1 MVRRPPGHVAPQ
13 RKYLLALALILL
25 PWLPLADAQQQ
36 HQRQPVVAHRQLRS
50 PPDDDQHVAVSSVTA
65 ATAVTGRET
74 VGTPRIPQQRKALR
88 SREVGDSEELRQRIL
103 AHPRGGHGVYVDD
116 DSDNIDY
123 NNNNNNNLNSDDV
136 RAPALAP
143 DLSVRAPPPS
153 QYRGPHPG
161 AGLSQHVARS
171 LEDWEVEDF
180 VLLATV
186 DGDLYA
192 SDRKTGQER
201 WHFKADHPLV
211 ETRHFRTN
219 RSVLDDDYDPID
231 HYIWVVEPTR
241 DGELYL
247 WRPNEHGAGLAKM
260 TLTMKK
266 LVEELAPFNDRA
278 NGVLYTGD
286 KKTTMITLNAATG
299 TIIKE
304 FGSTGSYVNK
314 VESESCFKPN
324 ALADGEEECSEDR
337 TITLGRTEYT
347 VSIHRS
353 DGQPIASLKYAE
365 WGPNMQ
371 DSDLV
376 QQNLITKDS
385 RYVTSQ
391 HDGRIYGFE
400 YGRFSEERPVFTKT
414 LSSPVARVF
423 DVLHRWEPSTGKDPE
438 LIVLPQPPLPA
449 SDEDSLRLRSEKVF
463 INQTEEGG
471 WYALSG
477 SRYPLI
483 LSAPPAP
490 IHRVEWWR
498 IREAWDLLPESQ
510 KTKAL
515 VGTHQLPNGLGT
527 ADTIQQP
534 PSRLL
539 LDAPRAEPE
548 GLIDG
553 NIAKPAPPLDPP
565 QPEPSRILE
574 TAKRVPE
581 FVVTRVFDLV
591 SNPAAI
597 VIFVV
602 TIWMLYK
609 ERIVHFGRSF
619 KGRADLLGPGIAVSG
634 TEPGPESPPPKD
646 KTVIADSAEA
656 KTDAA
661 APDAAPVN
669 PVSVETAPA
678 VPAVPAVSVP
688 AVDTPAVD
696 ARTDAPSDVQ
706 PKPEVPPG
714 ESPPSVASAE
724 PPASNEAAEGAEA
737 AAAAAGA
744 AAEPVKK
751 KKGHRGRRGGV
762 KHRKGAN
769 KEKRENSQSH
779 DDNPAQATVDEA
791 VNKAKTLVREPK
803 LEPDIITVSGA
814 GDEVSGHILKM
825 GSLEVNEAEQL
836 GTGSNGTIV
845 FAGKWDGRDVAVKRM
860 LVQFNEIA
868 SHETRLLRESDDHP
882 NVIRYYAQQER
893 ASFLYIALE
902 LCQASLAD
910 IIQKPHC
917 YRELAQAGERDL
929 PGVLYQIASGLS
941 HLHSLRIVHRDLK
954 PQNILVNMG
963 KNGQPRILVSDFGL
977 CKKLEGGQSSFGA
990 TTAHAAGTTGWRAP
1004 ELLIDD
1010 DAPGSTTMTL
1020 TDPGSSLPS
1029 GSGSGVVEG
1038 PGPHSRRVTRA
1049 IDIFSL
1055 GLVFFYVLTR
1065 GNHPFDCGDRFMRE
1079 VNIRKGNYSLQL
1091 LDSLGDFAFE
1101 ARDLI
1106 GSMLNANPK
1115 LRPTALE
1122 VMAHPFFWNYKK
1134 RLAFLCDVS
1143 DHFEK
1148 EPRDPPSPAL
1158 SHLESYAPEVVQGDF
1173 LKHLPREFVESL
1185 GKQRKYTGTRLLDL
1199 LRALRNK
1206 RNHYEDMSDSLKKMV
1221 GPLPNGYLAFW
1232 ACRFPNLLIVCWNVV
1247 YDLHWD
1253 DTDRFRDYYVP
1264 APPSASL

>member
-1 MVRRPPGHVAPQ
+1 MLRRPPGHVAPQ

-36 HQRQPVVAHRQLRS
+36 HQRQPVAAHQLRS
-50 PPDDDQHVAVSSVTA
+50 PSEDDQHAISDVAAT
-65 ATAVTGRET
+65 TAVTGQET
-74 VGTPRIPQQRKALR
+74 AETPRIQQQRKAVK
-88 SREVGDSEELRQRIL
+88 SREVDDDEKFRQRIL
-103 AHPRGGHGVYVDD
+103 ARPPDEHD
-116 DSDNIDY
+116 I
-123 NNNNNNNLNSDDV
+123 NNNNNNNFNSDDA

-153 QYRGPHPG
+153 HYRGPAPG

-201 WHFKADHPLV
+201 WHFKADHPMV

-247 WRPNEHGAGLAKM
+247 WRPNENGAGLAKM

-266 LVEELAPFNDRA
+266 LVEELAPFNDKA
-278 NGVLYTGD
+278 NRVLYTGD
-286 KKTTMITLNAATG
+286 KKTTMVTLNAATG
-299 TIIKE
+299 TIIKQ

-353 DGQPIASLKYAE
+353 DGHPIASLKYSE
-365 WGPNMQ
+365 WGPNTQ
-371 DSDLV
+371 DNDLM

-391 HDGRIYGFE
+391 HDGKIYGFE
-400 YGRFSEERPVFTKT
+400 YSRFSEERPVFTKT

-463 INQTEEGG
+463 INRTEEGG

-483 LSAPPAP
+483 LSAPLAP
-490 IHRVEWWR
+490 IHRVDWWR

-510 KTKAL
+510 KSRAL
-515 VGTHQLPNGLGT
+515 VGTHQLPDGLGT
-527 ADTIQQP
+527 AGTVQQS

-548 GLIDG
+548 SLIDG
-553 NIAKPAPPLDPP
+553 NIAKPIPPLPAP
-565 QPEPSRILE
+565 QPEPSRILD

-581 FVVTRVFDLV
+581 FVITRVFDLV

-597 VIFVV
+597 VIFIV
-602 TIWMLYK
+602 TVWMLYK
-609 ERIVHFGRSF
+609 ERIVRFSRSF
-619 KGRADLLGPGIAVSG
+619 KGRADVLAPGIAISR
-634 TEPGPESPPPKD
+634 TEPRLEIK
-646 KTVIADSAEA
+646 KETTVVAEPA
-656 KTDAA
+656 EPNTDAPA
-661 APDAAPVN
+661 ADAVPVD
-669 PVSVETAPA
+669 A
-678 VPAVPAVSVP
+678 VPAVPVVP
-688 AVDTPAVD
+688 ADP
-696 ARTDAPSDVQ
+696 
-706 PKPEVPPG
+706 
-714 ESPPSVASAE
+714 
-724 PPASNEAAEGAEA
+724 A
-737 AAAAAGA
+737 AAAAAAPAMIPPDPRPERQLPAREAPPAVHFAEPPANNEAVEGA
-744 AAEPVKK
+744 DNAAAPAEPVKK

-762 KHRKGAN
+762 KHRKGN
-769 KEKRENSQSH
+769 KDKRENSQSR
-779 DDNPAQATVDEA
+779 DDDPPQETVEE
-791 VNKAKTLVREPK
+791 VINKAKTLVREPK
-803 LEPDIITVSGA
+803 LEPDIITVSGDA
-814 GDEVSGHILKM
+814 DEVSGHILKM

-868 SHETRLLRESDDHP
+868 SQETRLLRESDDHP

-893 ASFLYIALE
+893 AAFLYIALE

-910 IIQKPHC
+910 IVQKPHC
-917 YRELAQAGERDL
+917 FRELAQAGERDL
-929 PGVLYQIASGLS
+929 PGVLYQIANGLS

-1010 DAPGSTTMTL
+1010 DAPGSTSMTL
-1020 TDPGSSLPS
+1020 TDPGSSLHS
-1029 GSGSGVVEG
+1029 ASGSGVVEG

-1091 LDSLGDFAFE
+1091 LDVLGDFAFE

-1106 GSMLNANPK
+1106 GSMLDANPK
-1115 LRPTALE
+1115 QRPTALE

-1158 SHLESYAPEVVQGDF
+1158 AHLESYAPDVVQGDF
-1173 LKHLPREFVESL
+1173 LKHLPREFVDSL

-1206 RNHYEDMSDSLKKMV
+1206 RNHYEDMPESLKKTV
-1221 GPLPNGYLAFW
+1221 GPLPDGYLAFW

-1247 YDLHWD
+1247 YNLHWEN
-1253 DTDRFRDYYVP
+1253 TDRFRDYYVP
-1264 APPSASL
+1264 APPSSL

>member
-1 MVRRPPGHVAPQ
+1 MLRRPPGHVAPQ
-13 RKYLLALALILL
+13 RKYRLLALALILL
-25 PWLPLADAQQQ
+25 PWLSLADAQQQ
-36 HQRQPVVAHRQLRS
+36 HQHPPVPAHQPRS
-50 PPDDDQHVAVSSVTA
+50 PPEDDQHAAPNLA
-65 ATAVTGRET
+65 ATTVTGRGT
-74 VGTPRIPQQRKALR
+74 VETPRIHQRRKTTVTREADDEETRLR
-88 SREVGDSEELRQRIL
+88 KL
-103 AHPRGGHGVYVDD
+103 AG
-116 DSDNIDY
+116 S
-123 NNNNNNNLNSDDV
+123 NNNNNNILIPDDA
-136 RAPALAP
+136 RAHALAP

-153 QYRGPHPG
+153 KYRGPSPG

-219 RSVLDDDYDPID
+219 RSVLDEDYDPID

-247 WRPNEHGAGLAKM
+247 WRPNGNGGGLAKM
-260 TLTMKK
+260 AWTMKK
-266 LVEELAPFNDRA
+266 VVEELAPFNDKA

-286 KKTTMITLNAATG
+286 KKTTMVTLNAATG
-299 TIIKE
+299 TVIKQ

-324 ALADGEEECSEDR
+324 ALADGEEECSDDR

-353 DGQPIASLKYAE
+353 DGSPIASLKYSE
-365 WGPNMQ
+365 WGPNTL
-371 DSDLV
+371 DNDLM

-385 RYVTSQ
+385 RYVTGQ
-391 HDGRIYGFE
+391 HDGKVYGFE

-423 DVLHRWEPSTGKDPE
+423 DVLHRWGTAPGADPE

-449 SDEDSLRLRSEKVF
+449 SDEDNLRLRSEKVF
-463 INQTEEGG
+463 INQTEEGS

-483 LSAPPAP
+483 LSAPVAP
-490 IHRVEWWR
+490 IHRLDWLEVKEYWD
-498 IREAWDLLPESQ
+498 ILNEAQ
-510 KTKAL
+510 KSRVL
-515 VGTHQLPNGLGT
+515 VGTHQLPDNLGN
-527 ADTIQQP
+527 

-539 LDAPRAEPE
+539 LDAPSGGSDKE
-548 GLIDG
+548 GLPDVDF
-553 NIAKPAPPLDPP
+553 PSLLPSP
-565 QPEPSRILE
+565 QPEPPGFIDAAMKLPGL
-574 TAKRVPE
+574 A
-581 FVVTRVFDLV
+581 VTRVFDLV

-597 VIFVV
+597 VLFFV
-602 TIWMLYK
+602 TLWFLYK
-609 ERIVHFGRSF
+609 DKLLSFNRKSSGKGEVLAPRIEVNPTAPTPVPSQGY
-619 KGRADLLGPGIAVSG
+619 APVAVD
-634 TEPGPESPPPKD
+634 PARPKQE
-646 KTVIADSAEA
+646 T
-656 KTDAA
+656 A
-661 APDAAPVN
+661 APDAVAID
-669 PVSVETAPA
+669 A
-678 VPAVPAVSVP
+678 VP
-688 AVDTPAVD
+688 T
-696 ARTDAPSDVQ
+696 
-706 PKPEVPPG
+706 EEPG
-714 ESPPSVASAE
+714 EPSPATNARAKRTSPTVAFAE
-724 PPASNEAAEGAEA
+724 PPEPAAQQEARGQPVIEGADA
-737 AAAAAGA
+737 TAG
-744 AAEPVKK
+744 EPAKK

-762 KHRKGAN
+762 KHRKGN
-769 KEKRENSQSH
+769 KGQRENSQSQ
-779 DDNPAQATVDEA
+779 DDDAPQESVEEV
-791 VNKAKTLVREPK
+791 VNKAKALVREPK
-803 LEPDIITVSGA
+803 LEPDIITVSGD

-868 SHETRLLRESDDHP
+868 SQETRLLRESDDHP

-893 ASFLYIALE
+893 AAFLYIALE

-910 IIQKPHC
+910 IVQKPH
-917 YRELAQAGERDL
+917 YHRELAQAGQRDM
-929 PGVLYQIASGLS
+929 PGVLYQIANGLS

-963 KNGQPRILVSDFGL
+963 KDGRPRILVSDFGL

-1010 DAPGSTTMTL
+1010 DAPGSNTMTF
-1020 TDPGSSLPS
+1020 TDPGSSVHSAS
-1029 GSGSGVVEG
+1029 GSAVVEG
-1038 PGPHSRRVTRA
+1038 PGPHHRRVTRA

-1055 GLVFFYVLTR
+1055 GLVFYYVLSE
-1065 GNHPFDCGDRFMRE
+1065 GEHPFDCGDRFMRE
-1079 VNIRKGNYSLQL
+1079 VNIRKGNYTLDR

-1106 GSMLNANPK
+1106 KSMLSAKPRE
-1115 LRPTALE
+1115 RPTAVE
-1122 VMAHPFFWNYKK
+1122 VMAHPFFWSYKR
-1134 RLAFLCDVS
+1134 RLNFLCDVS

-1158 SHLESYAPEVVQGDF
+1158 AYLESHAEAVVKGDF
-1173 LKHLPREFVESL
+1173 LRQLPREFVDSL
-1185 GKQRKYTGTRLLDL
+1185 GKQRKYTGTRMLDL

-1206 RNHYEDMSDSLKKMV
+1206 RNHYEDMPDSLKKTV
-1221 GPLPNGYLAFW
+1221 GPLPDGYLAFW
-1232 ACRFPNLLIVCWNVV
+1232 ARRFPNLLIVCWNVV
-1247 YDLHWD
+1247 YDLSWA
-1253 DTDRFRDYYVP
+1253 DTDRFREYYLP
-1264 APPSASL
+1264 MPPSTIV

>member
-1 MVRRPPGHVAPQ
+1 MLRRPPGHVAPQ

-36 HQRQPVVAHRQLRS
+36 HQRPPVAAHQFRS
-50 PPDDDQHVAVSSVTA
+50 PPQDDQHAASNRAATSVTGQE
-65 ATAVTGRET
+65 TAE
-74 VGTPRIPQQRKALR
+74 TPRIHQHRRTIVKSSEADDDE
-88 SREVGDSEELRQRIL
+88 EVRQRIL
-103 AHPRGGHGVYVDD
+103 ARSNSNNHNHLIPDD
-116 DSDNIDY
+116 A
-123 NNNNNNNLNSDDV
+123 
-136 RAPALAP
+136 RAHALAL

-153 QYRGPHPG
+153 NHRGPSPG

-201 WHFKADHPLV
+201 WHFKADHPMV

-219 RSVLDDDYDPID
+219 HSVLDDDYDPID

-247 WRPNEHGAGLAKM
+247 WRPNESGAGLAKM

-266 LVEELAPFNDRA
+266 VVEELAPWNDRD

-286 KKTTMITLNAATG
+286 KKTTMVTLNAATG
-299 TIIKE
+299 TIIKQ

-314 VESESCFKPN
+314 VESESCFKPH
-324 ALADGEEECSEDR
+324 ALADDEEECSEDR

-353 DGQPIASLKYAE
+353 DGSAIASLKYSE
-365 WGPNMQ
+365 WGPNTQ
-371 DSDLV
+371 DNDLI
-376 QQNLITKDS
+376 QQNLMTKDS
-385 RYVTSQ
+385 RYVTGQ
-391 HDGRIYGFE
+391 HDGKVYGFE

-423 DVLHRWEPSTGKDPE
+423 DVLHRWGSTHRADPE

-449 SDEDSLRLRSEKVF
+449 SDEDHVRLRSEKVF
-463 INQTEEGG
+463 INQTEEGS

-483 LSAPPAP
+483 LSAPVAP
-490 IHRVEWWR
+490 IHRVDWWR
-498 IREAWDLLPESQ
+498 IKEAWDLLPESQ
-510 KTKAL
+510 KSRAL
-515 VGTHQLPNGLGT
+515 VGTHQLPDGLGT
-527 ADTIQQP
+527 ADRVQH
-534 PSRLL
+534 PSRLM
-539 LDAPRAEPE
+539 LDPPRVDPE
-548 GLIDG
+548 SLADG
-553 NIAKPAPPLDPP
+553 NTPKSLHPP
-565 QPEPSRILE
+565 QPEPSKIFER
-574 TAKRVPE
+574 AMKVPGL
-581 FVVTRVFDLV
+581 VVTRVFDLI

-597 VIFVV
+597 VLFIV
-602 TIWMLYK
+602 TLWFLYK
-609 ERIVHFGRSF
+609 DRLIKSKRTSRGKEDILASGIEVNPTVPHSDPAVEETPAAVVESEPNAEVVNPDPVAVEAAPAETP
-619 KGRADLLGPGIAVSG
+619 KTPADVAPELNSESQPPTREHSPAVTFADSPELN
-634 TEPGPESPPPKD
+634 TEP
-646 KTVIADSAEA
+646 A
-656 KTDAA
+656 DAA
-661 APDAAPVN
+661 D
-669 PVSVETAPA
+669 
-678 VPAVPAVSVP
+678 
-688 AVDTPAVD
+688 
-696 ARTDAPSDVQ
+696 
-706 PKPEVPPG
+706 
-714 ESPPSVASAE
+714 
-724 PPASNEAAEGAEA
+724 
-737 AAAAAGA
+737 AAGA
-744 AAEPVKK
+744 GEAAKK
-751 KKGHRGRRGGV
+751 KKNHRGRRGGV
-762 KHRKGAN
+762 KHRKGN
-769 KEKRENSQSH
+769 KDKRENSQSR
-779 DDNPAQATVDEA
+779 DDDPPQETVEE
-791 VNKAKTLVREPK
+791 VINKAKTLVREPK
-803 LEPDIITVSGA
+803 LEPDIITMA
-814 GDEVSGHILKM
+814 GDADEISGHILKM

-836 GTGSNGTIV
+836 GTGSNGTVV
-845 FAGKWDGRDVAVKRM
+845 FAGRWDGRDVAVKRM

-868 SHETRLLRESDDHP
+868 SQETKLLRESDDHP

-893 ASFLYIALE
+893 AAFLYIALE
-902 LCQASLAD
+902 LCKASLAD
-910 IIQKPHC
+910 IVQKPHHF
-917 YRELAQAGERDL
+917 RELSQAGERDM
-929 PGVLYQIASGLS
+929 PSVLYQIANGLS

-963 KNGQPRILVSDFGL
+963 KNGRPRILVSDFGL

-1010 DAPGSTTMTL
+1010 DAPLPTSMVL
-1020 TDPGSSLPS
+1020 TDPGSSLHSAS
-1029 GSGSGVVEG
+1029 GSGLVEG

-1091 LDSLGDFAFE
+1091 LDVLGDFAFE

-1106 GSMLNANPK
+1106 GSMLDAHPK
-1115 LRPTALE
+1115 NRPTALE
-1122 VMAHPFFWNYKK
+1122 VMAHPFFWSYKK

-1148 EPRDPPSPAL
+1148 EPREPPSPAL
-1158 SHLESYAPEVVQGDF
+1158 SHLESHAADVVNGDF
-1173 LKHLPREFVESL
+1173 LKHLPREFVDSL
-1185 GKQRKYTGTRLLDL
+1185 GKQRKYTGARLLDL

-1206 RNHYEDMSDSLKKMV
+1206 RNHYEDMPEPLKKTV
-1221 GPLPNGYLAFW
+1221 GSLPDGYLAFW
-1232 ACRFPNLLIVCWNVV
+1232 ATRFPNLLTVCWNVV
-1247 YDLHWD
+1247 YNLRWEN
-1253 DTDRFRDYYVP
+1253 TDRFRDYYLP
-1264 APPSASL
+1264 APPTSL

>member
-36 HQRQPVVAHRQLRS
+36 HQRQPVTAHQLRS
-50 PPDDDQHVAVSSVTA
+50 PSEDDQHAAVSGLTA
-65 ATAVTGRET
+65 TTTVTGRET
-74 VGTPRIPQQRKALR
+74 AEIPRIQQQRKALR
-88 SREVGDSEELRQRIL
+88 SREADGSEELRQRIL
-103 AHPRGGHGVYVDD
+103 AHPRGDHDVYDD
-116 DSDNIDY
+116 GSNK
-123 NNNNNNNLNSDDV
+123 NNNYNHNHNDFNSDDA

-153 QYRGPHPG
+153 QYRGPNPG

-201 WHFKADHPLV
+201 WHFKADHPMV

-247 WRPNEHGAGLAKM
+247 WRPNENGAGLAKM

-266 LVEELAPFNDRA
+266 LVEELAPFNDKTNR
-278 NGVLYTGD
+278 VLYTGD
-286 KKTTMITLNAATG
+286 KKTTMVTLNAATG
-299 TIIKE
+299 TIIKQ

-353 DGQPIASLKYAE
+353 DGQPIASLKYSE

-391 HDGRIYGFE
+391 HDGKIYGFE

-483 LSAPPAP
+483 LSAPLAP
-490 IHRVEWWR
+490 IHRVDWWR

-510 KTKAL
+510 KSKAL
-515 VGTHQLPNGLGT
+515 VGTHQLPNGLST
-527 ADTIQQP
+527 ADTVQQP
-534 PSRLL
+534 ASRLL

-553 NIAKPAPPLDPP
+553 NIAKPPPPPPPLPPP
-565 QPEPSRILE
+565 QPEPSRIFE

-602 TIWMLYK
+602 TVWVLYK

-619 KGRADLLGPGIAVSG
+619 KGRVDLLAPGIAVSR
-634 TEPGPESPPPKD
+634 TEPGPEAPPKD
-646 KTVIADSAEA
+646 KAVVVESAEP
-656 KTDAA
+656 KTEVA

-669 PVSVETAPA
+669 TVVPVDT
-678 VPAVPAVSVP
+678 VPAI
-688 AVDTPAVD
+688 PAVD
-696 ARTDAPSDVQ
+696 APTEAPPDAQ
-706 PKPEVPPG
+706 PKPQVPSREP
-714 ESPPSVASAE
+714 SPTVTFAE
-724 PPASNEAAEGAEA
+724 PPPANNEAAEEGAEA
-737 AAAAAGA
+737 AAA

-762 KHRKGAN
+762 KHRKGGN
-769 KEKRENSQSH
+769 KDKRDNSQSR
-779 DDNPAQATVDEA
+779 DDDPAQETVDEV

-814 GDEVSGHILKM
+814 ADEVSGHILKM

-868 SHETRLLRESDDHP
+868 SQETRLLRESDDHP

-893 ASFLYIALE
+893 AAFLYIALE

-1010 DAPGSTTMTL
+1010 DPPGSTTMTL
-1020 TDPGSSLPS
+1020 TDPGSSLHS
-1029 GSGSGVVEG
+1029 ASGSGVVEG

-1206 RNHYEDMSDSLKKMV
+1206 RNHYEDMPDSLKKTV
-1221 GPLPNGYLAFW
+1221 GPLPDGYLAFW

-1247 YDLHWD
+1247 YNLHWEN
-1253 DTDRFRDYYVP
+1253 TDRFRDYYVP
-1264 APPSASL
+1264 APPSSSM

>member
-36 HQRQPVVAHRQLRS
+36 HQRQPVTAHQLRS
-50 PPDDDQHVAVSSVTA
+50 PSEDDQHAAVSGLTA
-65 ATAVTGRET
+65 TTTVTGRET
-74 VGTPRIPQQRKALR
+74 AEIPRIQQQRKALR
-88 SREVGDSEELRQRIL
+88 SREADGSEELRQQIL
-103 AHPRGGHGVYVDD
+103 AHPRGDHDVYDD
-116 DSDNIDY
+116 GSNK
-123 NNNNNNNLNSDDV
+123 NNNYNHNHNDFNSDDA

-153 QYRGPHPG
+153 QYRGPNPG

-201 WHFKADHPLV
+201 WHFKADHPMV

-247 WRPNEHGAGLAKM
+247 WRPNENGAGLAKM

-266 LVEELAPFNDRA
+266 LVEELAPFNDKTNR
-278 NGVLYTGD
+278 VLYTGD
-286 KKTTMITLNAATG
+286 KKTTMVTLNAATG
-299 TIIKE
+299 TIIKQ

-353 DGQPIASLKYAE
+353 DGQPIASLKYSE

-391 HDGRIYGFE
+391 HDGKIYGFE

-483 LSAPPAP
+483 LSAPLAP
-490 IHRVEWWR
+490 IHRVDWWR

-510 KTKAL
+510 KSKAL
-515 VGTHQLPNGLGT
+515 VGTHQLPNGLST
-527 ADTIQQP
+527 ADTVQQP
-534 PSRLL
+534 ASRLL

-553 NIAKPAPPLDPP
+553 NIAKPPPPPPPPLPPP
-565 QPEPSRILE
+565 QPEPSRIFE

-602 TIWMLYK
+602 TVWVLYK

-619 KGRADLLGPGIAVSG
+619 KGRVDLLAPGIAVSR
-634 TEPGPESPPPKD
+634 TEPGPEAPPKD
-646 KTVIADSAEA
+646 KAVVVESAEP
-656 KTDAA
+656 KTEVA

-669 PVSVETAPA
+669 TVVPVDT
-678 VPAVPAVSVP
+678 VPAI
-688 AVDTPAVD
+688 PAVD
-696 ARTDAPSDVQ
+696 APTEAPPDAQ
-706 PKPEVPPG
+706 PKPQVPSREP
-714 ESPPSVASAE
+714 SPTVTFAE
-724 PPASNEAAEGAEA
+724 PPPANNEAAEEGAEA
-737 AAAAAGA
+737 AAA

-762 KHRKGAN
+762 KHRKGGN
-769 KEKRENSQSH
+769 KDKRDNSQSR
-779 DDNPAQATVDEA
+779 DDDPAQETVDEV

-814 GDEVSGHILKM
+814 ADEVSGHILKM

-868 SHETRLLRESDDHP
+868 SQETRLLRESDDHP

-893 ASFLYIALE
+893 AAFLYIALE

-1010 DAPGSTTMTL
+1010 DPPGSTTMTL
-1020 TDPGSSLPS
+1020 TDPGSSLHS
-1029 GSGSGVVEG
+1029 ASGSGVVEG

-1206 RNHYEDMSDSLKKMV
+1206 RNHYEDMPDSLKKTV
-1221 GPLPNGYLAFW
+1221 GPLPDGYLAFW

-1247 YDLHWD
+1247 YNLHWEN
-1253 DTDRFRDYYVP
+1253 TDRFRDYYVP
-1264 APPSASL
+1264 APPSSSM

>member
-1 MVRRPPGHVAPQ
+1 MLRRPPGHVAPQ
-13 RKYLLALALILL
+13 RKYLLALALILI

-36 HQRQPVVAHRQLRS
+36 HQQRHLRS
-50 PPDDDQHVAVSSVTA
+50 PAEDDQHAASNLPVTA
-65 ATAVTGRET
+65 SVVNPDGARRR
-74 VGTPRIPQQRKALR
+74 P
-88 SREVGDSEELRQRIL
+88 
-103 AHPRGGHGVYVDD
+103 
-116 DSDNIDY
+116 SDANRPEA
-123 NNNNNNNLNSDDV
+123 DDV
-136 RAPALAP
+136 DPDLRVKVNPEVDVVPETDPRLPQRNIRSQLNNYHSVVSEDARAHALAL

-153 QYRGPHPG
+153 HQRSPG
-161 AGLSQHVARS
+161 DPGTGLSPHVARS

-201 WHFKADHPLV
+201 WRIKADQPMV

-247 WRPNEHGAGLAKM
+247 WRPSEHGLGLAKM

-266 LVEELAPFNDRA
+266 LVEELSPHNDDD
-278 NGVLYTGD
+278 NGVVYTGD

-299 TIIKE
+299 TVVKQ
-304 FGSTGSYVNK
+304 FGSSGSYVNR
-314 VESESCFKPN
+314 VESESCVKAP
-324 ALADGEEECSEDR
+324 ALSPTDPTDDECSESA

-347 VSIHRS
+347 VSIHRF
-353 DGQPIASLKYAE
+353 DGSPIAMLKYSE
-365 WGPNMQ
+365 WGPNTR
-371 DSDLV
+371 DNDLI
-376 QQNLITKDS
+376 QQNLLSKDS
-385 RYVTSQ
+385 RYITGQ
-391 HDGRIYGFE
+391 HDGKVYGFE
-400 YGRFSEERPVFTKT
+400 YGRFSEERPFFTKT

-423 DVLHRWEPSTGKDPE
+423 DVLHRRGGPSTPPGADPSE
-438 LIVLPQPPLPA
+438 LIILPHPPLPA
-449 SDEDSLRLRSEKVF
+449 ADEDSMRQRSEKVF
-463 INQTEEGG
+463 INQTEAGS
-471 WYALSG
+471 WYALSA
-477 SRYPLI
+477 SRYPLV
-483 LSAPPAP
+483 LSAPAAP

-498 IREAWDLLPESQ
+498 IKEAWDLLPESQ
-510 KTKAL
+510 KSKAL
-515 VGTHQLPNGLGT
+515 VGTHSLPVGVVGGGGSRGRLS
-527 ADTIQQP
+527 QP
-534 PSRLL
+534 ERRL
-539 LDAPRAEPE
+539 
-548 GLIDG
+548 
-553 NIAKPAPPLDPP
+553 LDPP
-565 QPEPSRILE
+565 PVRRESQPGESADDPKLLPPPPDPEPSRIFT
-574 TAKRVPE
+574 TAKKVPA

-597 VIFVV
+597 VLFLVAV
-602 TIWMLYK
+602 WMLYK
-609 ERIVHFGRSF
+609 DDVVRAITG
-619 KGRADLLGPGIAVSG
+619 KGVRKAGVLPAEIQVKPSVATEAQTQGPPVVPVAQPAEE
-634 TEPGPESPPPKD
+634 TAAPPP
-646 KTVIADSAEA
+646 A
-656 KTDAA
+656 TDAA
-661 APDAAPVN
+661 APTEEAAAQAQPAG
-669 PVSVETAPA
+669 PAESPAQESSPAP
-678 VPAVPAVSVP
+678 
-688 AVDTPAVD
+688 TPAIPP
-696 ARTDAPSDVQ
+696 AQ
-706 PKPEVPPG
+706 PEP
-714 ESPPSVASAE
+714 SPPTPGDSSSD
-724 PPASNEAAEGAEA
+724 PPAEGADA
-737 AAAAAGA
+737 ATP
-744 AAEPVKK
+744 AEPKK

-762 KHRKGAN
+762 KHRKGGN
-769 KEKRENSQSH
+769 KEKRETSQSRG
-779 DDNPAQATVDEA
+779 DDPAQTVEEV

-803 LEPDIITVSGA
+803 LEPDIITVGNA
-814 GDEVSGHILKM
+814 GDDVSGHILKM

-845 FAGKWDGRDVAVKRM
+845 FAGKWDGRNVAVKRM

-868 SHETRLLRESDDHP
+868 SQETRLLRESDDHP

-893 ASFLYIALE
+893 AAFLYIALE
-902 LCQASLAD
+902 LCEASLAD

-917 YRELAQAGERDL
+917 YRALAQAGERDM
-929 PGVLYQIASGLS
+929 PGVLYQIANGLS

-1010 DAPGSTTMTL
+1010 DAPVPAPVTV
-1020 TDPGSSLPS
+1020 DPGSSLHS
-1029 GSGSGVVEG
+1029 DTAGSGVMVPG

-1079 VNIRKGNYSLQL
+1079 VNIRKGNYSLDL

-1106 GSMLNANPK
+1106 GSMINANPK

-1122 VMAHPFFWNYKK
+1122 VMAHPFFWSYKK
-1134 RLAFLCDVS
+1134 RLNFLCDVS

-1158 SHLESYAPEVVQGDF
+1158 AHLESYAPDVVQGDF
-1173 LKHLPREFVESL
+1173 LKHLPREFVDSL
-1185 GKQRKYTGTRLLDL
+1185 GKQRKYTGTRMLDL

-1206 RNHYEDMSDSLKKMV
+1206 RNHYEDMPDSLKKTV
-1221 GPLPNGYLAFW
+1221 GSLPDGYLSFW
-1232 ACRFPNLLIVCWNVV
+1232 ARRFPNLLIVCWNVV
-1247 YDLHWD
+1247 YNLHWEE
-1253 DTDRFRDYYVP
+1253 TDRFRDYYQP
-1264 APPSASL
+1264 APPSASI

>member
-36 HQRQPVVAHRQLRS
+36 HQRQPVAAHQLRS
-50 PPDDDQHVAVSSVTA
+50 PSEDDQHAAVSGLA
-65 ATAVTGRET
+65 ATTAVTGRET
-74 VGTPRIPQQRKALR
+74 AETPRIQQQRKALR
-88 SREVGDSEELRQRIL
+88 SREADGSEELRRRIL
-103 AHPRGGHGVYVDD
+103 AHPRGDHDVYDD
-116 DSDNIDY
+116 GSNK
-123 NNNNNNNLNSDDV
+123 NNNNNYYHNNFNSDDA

-153 QYRGPHPG
+153 QYRGPTPG

-201 WHFKADHPLV
+201 WHFKADHPMV

-247 WRPNEHGAGLAKM
+247 WRPNENGAGLAKM

-266 LVEELAPFNDRA
+266 LVEELAPFNDKA
-278 NGVLYTGD
+278 NRVLYTGD
-286 KKTTMITLNAATG
+286 KKTTMVTLNAATG
-299 TIIKE
+299 TIIKQ

-353 DGQPIASLKYAE
+353 DGQPIASLKYSE

-391 HDGRIYGFE
+391 HDGKIYGFE

-483 LSAPPAP
+483 LSAPLAP
-490 IHRVEWWR
+490 IHRVDWWR

-510 KTKAL
+510 KSKAL
-515 VGTHQLPNGLGT
+515 VGTHQLPNGLST
-527 ADTIQQP
+527 ADTVQQP
-534 PSRLL
+534 ASRLL

-553 NIAKPAPPLDPP
+553 NIAKPPPPPPPLPPP
-565 QPEPSRILE
+565 QPEPSRIFE

-602 TIWMLYK
+602 TVWVLYK

-619 KGRADLLGPGIAVSG
+619 KDRVDLLAPGIAVSR
-634 TEPGPESPPPKD
+634 TEPGPEAPPKD
-646 KTVIADSAEA
+646 EVVVAESAEP
-656 KTDAA
+656 KTEVA
-661 APDAAPVN
+661 APDAAPVDT
-669 PVSVETAPA
+669 VLVDT
-678 VPAVPAVSVP
+678 VPAVPAV
-688 AVDTPAVD
+688 
-696 ARTDAPSDVQ
+696 DAPTEAPPDAQ
-706 PKPEVPPG
+706 PKPQVPSR
-714 ESPPSVASAE
+714 EPPPTVTFAE
-724 PPASNEAAEGAEA
+724 PPADNEAAEGAEA
-737 AAAAAGA
+737 AA

-762 KHRKGAN
+762 KHRKGGN
-769 KEKRENSQSH
+769 KDKRENSQSR
-779 DDNPAQATVDEA
+779 DDDPAQETVDEV

-814 GDEVSGHILKM
+814 ADEVSGHILKM

-868 SHETRLLRESDDHP
+868 SQETRLLRESDDHP

-893 ASFLYIALE
+893 AAFLYIALE

-1020 TDPGSSLPS
+1020 TDPGSSLHS
-1029 GSGSGVVEG
+1029 ASGSGVVEG

-1206 RNHYEDMSDSLKKMV
+1206 RNHYEDMPDSLKKTV
-1221 GPLPNGYLAFW
+1221 GRLPDGYLAFW

-1247 YDLHWD
+1247 YNLHWEN
-1253 DTDRFRDYYVP
+1253 TDRFRDYYVP
-1264 APPSASL
+1264 APPSSSM

>member
-1 MVRRPPGHVAPQ
+1 MLRRPHGHVAPQ
-13 RKYLLALALILL
+13 SKYLLALALILL

-36 HQRQPVVAHRQLRS
+36 QQRPPTEAHRLRS
-50 PPDDDQHVAVSSVTA
+50 PAENDQNAASSLA
-65 ATAVTGRET
+65 ATAVRGPET
-74 VGTPRIPQQRKALR
+74 AETPRVVQHSPISVR
-88 SREVGDSEELRQRIL
+88 SREADENEEDGVRRRIIP
-103 AHPRGGHGVYVDD
+103 HHHDGG
-116 DSDNIDY
+116 SNT
-123 NNNNNNNLNSDDV
+123 NNNNNNIILDDA
-136 RAPALAP
+136 RAHASAP

-153 QYRGPHPG
+153 QYRGPAQG

-201 WHFKADHPLV
+201 WHFKADHPMV

-260 TLTMKK
+260 TLTMKR
-266 LVEELAPFNDRA
+266 LVEELAPHNDKA
-278 NGVLYTGD
+278 NRVLYTGD
-286 KKTTMITLNAATG
+286 KKTTMVTLNAATG
-299 TIIKE
+299 TIIKQ

-314 VESESCFKPN
+314 VESESCFRPN
-324 ALADGEEECSEDR
+324 ALADGEEECSEDS

-347 VSIHRS
+347 VSIHRA
-353 DGQPIASLKYAE
+353 DGQPIASLKYSE
-365 WGPNMQ
+365 WGPNTQ
-371 DSDLV
+371 DNDLI
-376 QQNLITKDS
+376 QQNLLTKDS

-391 HDGRIYGFE
+391 HDGKIYGFE
-400 YGRFSEERPVFTKT
+400 YSNFREERPVFTKM

-423 DVLHRWEPSTGKDPE
+423 DVLHRWETPAGMDPE
-438 LIVLPQPPLPA
+438 LIALPQPPLPA
-449 SDEDSLRLRSEKVF
+449 SNEDNLRLRNEKVF
-463 INQTEEGG
+463 INQTEDGG

-483 LSAPPAP
+483 LSAPLAP
-490 IHRVEWWR
+490 IHRVDWWR
-498 IREAWDLLPESQ
+498 IKESWDLLPESQ
-510 KTKAL
+510 KSRAL
-515 VGTHQLPNGLGT
+515 VGTHQLPDGFGT
-527 ADTIQQP
+527 PDRLQQQLP
-534 PSRLL
+534 PPLL
-539 LDAPRAEPE
+539 LDGPRPGSES
-548 GLIDG
+548 LIDG
-553 NIAKPAPPLDPP
+553 NVAKPIPPLPAP
-565 QPEPSRILE
+565 EPEPSRILE
-574 TAKRVPE
+574 TAKKVPE

-597 VIFVV
+597 VLFIV
-602 TIWMLYK
+602 TVWMFY
-609 ERIVHFGRSF
+609 
-619 KGRADLLGPGIAVSG
+619 
-634 TEPGPESPPPKD
+634 KD
-646 KTVIADSAEA
+646 KIVRFSRSKGKGSFLTPNIEVNPTVSSSEPVADKLPTAGGPVEA
-656 KTDAA
+656 KTEIAS
-661 APDAAPVN
+661 PDATPSEELPVEKPRAGTSQGEVAPPEVAQE
-669 PVSVETAPA
+669 S
-678 VPAVPAVSVP
+678 
-688 AVDTPAVD
+688 
-696 ARTDAPSDVQ
+696 
-706 PKPEVPPG
+706 KPELSASPG
-714 ESPPSVASAE
+714 SPSPGPASPGVTFAE
-724 PPASNEAAEGAEA
+724 PLPANSEQAEGGEA
-737 AAAAAGA
+737 QG
-744 AAEPVKK
+744 EPVKK

-762 KHRKGAN
+762 KHRKGNN
-769 KEKRENSQSH
+769 KEKREGSQSR
-779 DDNPAQATVDEA
+779 DDDSPQESVEE
-791 VNKAKTLVREPK
+791 VINKAKTLVREPK
-803 LEPDIITVSGA
+803 LEPDIITMA
-814 GDEVSGHILKM
+814 GDADEVSGHILKM
-825 GSLEVNEAEQL
+825 GSLEVNESEQL

-868 SHETRLLRESDDHP
+868 SQETRLLRESDDHE

-893 ASFLYIALE
+893 AAFLYIALE

-910 IIQKPHC
+910 IIQKPQC
-917 YRELAQAGERDL
+917 FRELAQAGERDL
-929 PGVLYQIASGLS
+929 PSVLYQIANGLS

-963 KNGQPRILVSDFGL
+963 KNGMPRILVSDFGL

-1010 DAPGSTTMTL
+1010 DAPVPTSMTL
-1020 TDPGSSLPS
+1020 TDPGSSLHSAS
-1029 GSGSGVVEG
+1029 GSGMVEG

-1079 VNIRKGNYSLQL
+1079 VNIRKGNYNLQL
-1091 LDSLGDFAFE
+1091 LDILGDLAFE

-1106 GSMLNANPK
+1106 SSMLNANPK
-1115 LRPTALE
+1115 QRPSAVE
-1122 VMAHPFFWNYKK
+1122 VMCHPFFWTPK
-1134 RLAFLCDVS
+1134 RRLHFLCDVS

-1148 EPRDPPSPAL
+1148 EPRDPPSSTLA
-1158 SHLESYAPEVVQGDF
+1158 HLESYAPDVVQSDF
-1173 LKHLPREFVESL
+1173 LKHLPREFVDSL

-1206 RNHYEDMSDSLKKMV
+1206 RYHYEDMPESLKKTV
-1221 GPLPNGYLAFW
+1221 GSLPDGYLGFW
-1232 ACRFPNLLIVCWNVV
+1232 ARRFPNLLIVCWNVV
-1247 YDLHWD
+1247 YNLHLEHS
-1253 DTDRFRDYYVP
+1253 DRFRDYFVC
-1264 APPSASL
+1264 APPTNV

>member
-1 MVRRPPGHVAPQ
+1 MLRRPPGHVAPQ
-13 RKYLLALALILL
+13 RKYLLAFALILL

-36 HQRQPVVAHRQLRS
+36 HQRQRSPVPAHRQRS
-50 PPDDDQHVAVSSVTA
+50 SPQDDQHAAPNLA
-65 ATAVTGRET
+65 ATAVTGHQSVET
-74 VGTPRIPQQRKALR
+74 PLVHQRRKTTVT
-88 SREVGDSEELRQRIL
+88 REVEADDARLRNL
-103 AHPRGGHGVYVDD
+103 ARPHN
-116 DSDNIDY
+116 S
-123 NNNNNNNLNSDDV
+123 NNNFIPDDV
-136 RAPALAP
+136 RAHALAP

-153 QYRGPHPG
+153 NYRGPSSG
-161 AGLSQHVARS
+161 VGLSQQLARS

-211 ETRHFRTN
+211 ETVHFRANSST
-219 RSVLDDDYDPID
+219 VDDDYDPID

-247 WRPNEHGAGLAKM
+247 WRPNERGAGLAKM
-260 TLTMKK
+260 AWTMKK
-266 LVEELAPFNDRA
+266 VVEELAPYDDKA

-286 KKTTMITLNAATG
+286 KKTTMVTLNAATG
-299 TIIKE
+299 TVIKQ

-314 VESESCFKPN
+314 VESASCFEPN
-324 ALADGEEECSEDR
+324 ALADREEECSDDR

-353 DGQPIASLKYAE
+353 DGRPIALLKYSE
-365 WGPNMQ
+365 WGPNTQ
-371 DSDLV
+371 DNDLM
-376 QQNLITKDS
+376 QQNIITKDS
-385 RYVTSQ
+385 RYVTGQ
-391 HDGRIYGFE
+391 HDGKVYGFE

-423 DVLHRWEPSTGKDPE
+423 DVLHRSGTVPGMDPE

-449 SDEDSLRLRSEKVF
+449 SDQDSLRLRSEKVF

-483 LSAPPAP
+483 LSAPPAR
-490 IHRVEWWR
+490 IDRLEWWE
-498 IREAWDLLPESQ
+498 IRDAWEKLTEAQ
-510 KTKAL
+510 KSRVL
-515 VGTHQLPNGLGT
+515 VGTHQLPDRLGT
-527 ADTIQQP
+527 VDPAQY
-534 PSRLL
+534 L
-539 LDAPRAEPE
+539 LDAPPSQPAEPDSLPGGE
-548 GLIDG
+548 M
-553 NIAKPAPPLDPP
+553 PPLLPSP
-565 QPEPSRILE
+565 RSEPSGILD
-574 TAKRVPE
+574 TAKRLPGLAVLK
-581 FVVTRVFDLV
+581 VFDLV

-597 VIFVV
+597 VLMFVTLWFLYKDRLGSFGRKSVGKVDVLPPQIEVNPSIAPPREEPREEAPVAVVPTEPKAEVV
-602 TIWMLYK
+602 T
-609 ERIVHFGRSF
+609 
-619 KGRADLLGPGIAVSG
+619 
-634 TEPGPESPPPKD
+634 PE
-646 KTVIADSAEA
+646 
-656 KTDAA
+656 A
-661 APDAAPVN
+661 APTEAN
-669 PVSVETAPA
+669 PEKTPDEPSPANLSASPEPSPTVTFADPPETNDGPL
-678 VPAVPAVSVP
+678 
-688 AVDTPAVD
+688 
-696 ARTDAPSDVQ
+696 
-706 PKPEVPPG
+706 
-714 ESPPSVASAE
+714 
-724 PPASNEAAEGAEA
+724 AEGGD
-737 AAAAAGA
+737 AAAAG
-744 AAEPVKK
+744 EPPKK

-762 KHRKGAN
+762 KHRKGN
-769 KEKRENSQSH
+769 KDRRETSQSR
-779 DDNPAQATVDEA
+779 DDDPAQDSVEEV

-803 LEPDIITVSGA
+803 LEPDIITMPGA
-814 GDEVSGHILKM
+814 ADEVSGHILKM

-868 SHETRLLRESDDHP
+868 SQETRLLRESDDHP
-882 NVIRYYAQQER
+882 NVIRYFAQQER

-910 IIQKPHC
+910 IVQKPHC
-917 YRELAQAGERDL
+917 YRELARAGERDM

-963 KNGQPRILVSDFGL
+963 KDGRPRILVSDFGL

-990 TTAHAAGTTGWRAP
+990 TTAHAAGTSGWRAP

-1010 DAPGSTTMTL
+1010 DAPGSTSMAL
-1020 TDPGSSLPS
+1020 TDPGSSLHSAS
-1029 GSGSGVVEG
+1029 GSGHVGAEG

-1055 GLVFFYVLTR
+1055 GLVFYYVLTR

-1079 VNIRKGNYSLQL
+1079 VNIRKGIYSLQQ
-1091 LDSLGDFAFE
+1091 LDVLGDFAYE

-1106 GSMLNANPK
+1106 GSMLSANPK
-1115 LRPTALE
+1115 DRPTAVE
-1122 VMAHPFFWNYKK
+1122 VMAHPFFWSYKV
-1134 RLAFLCDVS
+1134 RLNFLCDVS

-1158 SHLESYAPEVVQGDF
+1158 AHLEAHAEAVVRGDF
-1173 LKHLPREFVESL
+1173 LKHLPREFVDSL
-1185 GKQRKYTGTRLLDL
+1185 GKQRKYTGSRLLDL

-1206 RNHYEDMSDSLKKMV
+1206 RNHYEDMPDSLKRTV
-1221 GPLPNGYLAFW
+1221 GPLPDGYLAFW
-1232 ACRFPNLLIVCWNVV
+1232 GRRFPNLLIVCWNVV
-1247 YDLHWD
+1247 WDLGWEN
-1253 DTDRFRDYYVP
+1253 TDRFREYYRPVP
-1264 APPSASL
+1264 PWSM